1 MEIEIR
7 PLRPDDDRSL
17 FSSGDVE
24 LDRFFRNYAGQN
36 HFRLHVG
43 VTYVAS
49 TAGRVVGYVTIAPG
63 SMVIDRLPRRER
75 QRLPAYPLP
84 ILRLARLAVATT
96 HQGHGI
102 GSRLVRFAL
111 ELAREMAERF
121 GCVGVAADVSADRID
136 LLTAIENGGAG
147 SFYSASRNSLATT
160 LTTGAREACQHSVL

>member
-1 MEIEIR
+1 MELDIR
-7 PLRPDDDRSL
+7 PLRPDVERSSL
-17 FSSGDVE
+17 SSGDVD
-24 LDRFFRNYAGQN
+24 LDQFFRKFAGQN
-36 HFRLHVG
+36 QSRLHVG
-43 VTYVAS
+43 TPSVAS
-49 TAGRVVGYVTIAPG
+49 SAGNVVGYVTIAPG
-63 SMVIDRLPRRER
+63 TIVIDRLPRREQ
-75 QRLPAYPLP
+75 QRVPAYPLP

-121 GCVGVAADVSADRID
+121 GCVGVVADVSADRID
-136 LLTAIENGGAG
+136 LLTAVENGGAG